1 MIVTKTVVRL
11 FGLAKATCGV
21 ANAPGG
27 GGPSRGGGWE
37 AGVRGCQMF
46 GKQRAESVDNADG
59 KFSGL
64 EVCKKGGFHMRSLR
78 TLRIVGIGLAF
89 AAILA
94 SGGLPVGSQAGQQ
107 ELPPFI
113 VTVSYPD
120 NAVAFIDL
128 LPDGRTTV
136 TQVTVAQGPIGLAVH
151 PERSFTYVVS
161 WDANVLTVID
171 NKTRRAV
178 GTVSLGEG
186 ANPYS
191 VAVRPDGRAV
201 YVVLAGIKQVAVLD
215 TSDAGNPRLLTRLA
229 LSGSQAPRNIAFSF
243 SLERQRAF
251 ISDSESGQIQII
263 DAITHQRIGQLDTG
277 GRCAIGVK
285 VSNFGHWLYVADRCL
300 STIYAIEVESLS
312 SARPA
317 ITPIPLSPRS
327 GAWYIAFSPDDRF
340 AYVSLTEPRNN
351 TSSGQI
357 AIIDTEQ
364 KRQIGTIAV
373 GGFPAGLQ
381 MIVKTPVLNDPTSWQ
396 YMLLVF
402 NPGASVQQQPI
413 DSTTGQP
420 RGQTTTVPTGLTKNL
435 TGQPSCDALTCHSP
449 ETPPPCEYKVVEV
462 KGNVD
467 FRPPGADKSQPWKK
481 VRGPQTIPAGSRVTT
496 GYKAFAKIEVWCG
509 GKHVATYLLYSIG
522 DVTLNEARL
531 KQAQVAV
538 DSTLKFGVQDVEMK
552 KIKEVTADIKVK
564 SEFST
569 TSIRGTVVKVVH
581 ELLRDLIFVA
591 EGEAEVTSISGQKT
605 TLKGPGDCK
614 TVVQVTV
621 DDQGQIS
628 PIETLPF
635 EPEDWL
641 LMECPKEQGIVK

>member
-1 MIVTKTVVRL
+1 MQT
-11 FGLAKATCGV
+11 
-21 ANAPGG
+21 
-27 GGPSRGGGWE
+27 
-37 AGVRGCQMF
+37 
-46 GKQRAESVDNADG
+46 
-59 KFSGL
+59 
-64 EVCKKGGFHMRSLR
+64 GGFHMRSLR
-78 TLRIVGIGLAF
+78 ALRIVGIGLAF

-94 SGGLPVGSQAGQQ
+94 SGGLPGGSQAGQQ

-215 TSDAGNPRLLTRLA
+215 TSDAGNPRPLTRIA
-229 LSGSQAPRNIAFSF
+229 LPGSQAPRNIAFSF

-413 DSTTGQP
+413 NSATGQP
-420 RGQTTTVPTGLTKNL
+420 TGQATTVQTGLTKNL
-435 TGQPSCDALTCHSP
+435 TGQPSCDALTCRSP
-449 ETPPPCEYKVVEV
+449 ETPPPCEHRIVEAQGRV
-462 KGNVD
+462 EI
-467 FRPPGADKSQPWKK
+467 RPPG
-481 VRGPQTIPAGSRVTT
+481 QTQRQRVQIPSGSRYVTIAEGNRIIT
-496 GYKAFAKIEVWCG
+496 GYKARAKIEVWCG
-509 GKHVATYLLYSIG
+509 GQHVATYLLYSLS
-522 DVTLNEARL
+522 DVTLDKAQLEEARWR
-531 KQAQVAV
+531 V
-538 DSTLKFGVQDVEMK
+538 DSTLKFGIDETQFK
-552 KIKEVTADIKVK
+552 KVKIQEVKTDIKVS

-641 LMECPKEQGIVK
+641 LMECPKEQGMVK